1 MGGFSQ
7 MQFGA
12 QNQFDLSA
20 FEQPQSSSYQ
30 AQSSSNQ
37 TEQQEESGH
46 QYRSENYGI
55 HDALAN
61 HVSRVSNGSNVD
73 TESRG
78 AATGSEG
85 LPYTQNQDYNGE
97 TARMNTS
104 S

>member
-12 QNQFDLSA
+12 QNQFDLST

-30 AQSSSNQ
+30 AQSTIHQ
-37 TEQQEESGH
+37 TEQHEEGDH
-46 QYRSENYGI
+46 QYRSENYEIPDG
-55 HDALAN
+55 LAN

-78 AATGSEG
+78 AAASGEG
-85 LPYTQNQDYNGE
+85 LPYTQNEEGSGE

-104 S
+104 T